1 MKKRKRSAKTHT
13 ERPQPEKRPGLYE
26 KAMALRGKI
35 HLSIDLAESR
45 GRGRN

>member
-1 MKKRKRSAKTHT
+1 MKKRTRTIRTHT
-13 ERPQPEKRPGLYE
+13 KRPQPEKRPGLYE

-45 GRGRN
+45 GRNRS